1 MVLMEQTMISV
12 PKVGSSVTVTTQHK
26 NVRLGEP
33 AQIKQSYTGVVLN
46 PEKWMIPSE
55 FAIATG
61 NKDFPRAIINSAYVV
76 DIQYHKGGSGQVVD
90 SNIRTFKITSK
101 SSGKSYIVTAAPNQI
116 TCTCTGFSFR
126 KTCKHSAKVTSFLK
140 GN

>member
-1 MVLMEQTMISV
+1 MISV

-76 DIQYHKGGSGQVVD
+76 DIQYHKGESVQSVD
-90 SNIRTFKITSK
+90 SSVRTFKITSK
-101 SSGKSYIVTAAPNQI
+101 SSGKSYIVTATPNQI
-116 TCTCTGFSFR
+116 TCTCTGFTFR
-126 KTCKHSAKVTSFLK
+126 KTCKHSTKVSSFLR
-140 GN
+140 GQ